1 VSFAETRAQS
11 AGMARREKYMLGSR
25 TFSNQIFGLEEVIE
39 KL

>member
-11 AGMARREKYMLGSR
+11 AGMARREKYMLGGR
-25 TFSNQIFGLEEVIE
+25 TFSNQKFGLEVIE